1 MTAKIEL
8 SGTYRI
14 SGSKLI
20 SQDKFFS
27 LHFGHRKNQ
36 TISKTVSFLVAKTT
50 TGHPFP
56 DTGQRDQYISS
67 VYPLGP
73 DKARIEYQGTGYC
86 VIWEPSG
93 DTVIIQ
99 PKTPNGNE

>member
-8 SGTYRI
+8 SGTYCV
-14 SGSKLI
+14 SCSKLI
-20 SQDKFFS
+20 SLDKPFS

-36 TISKTVSFLVAKTT
+36 TITKPVSFMVAKTT

-93 DTVIIQ
+93 DTVTIQ
-99 PKTPNGNE
+99 PKSPNGNE